1 MNANFTPVNAEK
13 ERERLV
19 DLSRPKAL
27 ETPMNADAP
36 PIAADMARE
45 DLDSLTRKIIG
56 AAFRVSAVLG
66 AGFLEKVYENAL
78 LLELRKAGL
87 GVEQQRPVQV
97 WYDGA
102 IVGDYIT
109 DLLVDNR
116 VVVEVKAITGLER
129 AHYSQCA
136 NYLRA
141 MDLRVCLFLNF
152 GKPRLELKR
161 IVRNF

>member
-1 MNANFTPVNAEK
+1 
-13 ERERLV
+13 
-19 DLSRPKAL
+19 
-27 ETPMNADAP
+27 MNADAP
-36 PIAADMARE
+36 PIAADMTRE

-56 AAFRVSAVLG
+56 AAFRVSSQLG
-66 AGFLEKVYENAL
+66 SGFLEKVYENAL
-78 LLELRKAGL
+78 LHELRKAGL

-97 WYDGA
+97 WYDGT

-109 DLLVDNR
+109 DILVENR
-116 VVVEVKAITGLER
+116 VVVEIKAVAGLER

-141 MDLRVCLFLNF
+141 TGLRVCLLLNF
-152 GKPRLELKR
+152 ARPTLELRR